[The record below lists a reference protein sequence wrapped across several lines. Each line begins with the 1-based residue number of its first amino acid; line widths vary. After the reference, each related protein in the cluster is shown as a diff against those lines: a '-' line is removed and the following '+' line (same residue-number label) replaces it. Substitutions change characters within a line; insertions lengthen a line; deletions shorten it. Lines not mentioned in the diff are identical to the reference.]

1 METIHLFMI
10 LVAAAYL
17 ILHVRGRLDKH
28 EPFYQET
35 RDGSL
40 HPVPA
45 SEESI

>member
-1 METIHLFMI
+1 METILPLTL
-10 LVAAAYL
+10 LVAAVYL
-17 ILHVRGRLDKH
+17 ILHVRGRFDTH